1 MEGAFSSL
9 RLISGDARILSRSS
23 RSSGRP
29 APKRVAVSRPP
40 SASAGVSSSSSSS
53 SRPSSLSCGLV
64 AAPFVC
70 GSVHG
75 DFNGLKIRVPSLKPP
90 ALSHSRRPTRDV
102 VTMVKFET
110 KRRKIRSAFRFIDLL
125 ICRVR
130 KGSFFFSCSL
140 CLFAFDSSQC
150 DSVIE
155 DKDFPNEEIS
165 LFF

>member
-1 MEGAFSSL
+1 MEVAFSSP
-9 RLISGDARILSRSS
+9 RMISGDARILSRSS

-40 SASAGVSSSSSSS
+40 SASAGVSSSSSS

-90 ALSHSRRPTRDV
+90 ALSHSRRPTRGVVSMGGEKLGYETEAFAIYDV
-102 VTMVKFET
+102 MRF
-110 KRRKIRSAFRFIDLL
+110 KRLL
-125 ICRVR
+125 THT
-130 KGSFFFSCSL
+130 L
-140 CLFAFDSSQC
+140 ME
-150 DSVIE
+150 E
-155 DKDFPNEEIS
+155 DMA
-165 LFF
+165 

>member
-1 MEGAFSSL
+1 MEGAFSSP

-40 SASAGVSSSSSSS
+40 SASAGVSSSSSS

-90 ALSHSRRPTRDV
+90 ALSHSRRPTRGV
-102 VTMVKFET
+102 VTMVM
-110 KRRKIRSAFRFIDLL
+110 KR
-125 ICRVR
+125 
-130 KGSFFFSCSL
+130 SFDRLVISMTYRLAKNYPFWMMGTILSFQSMFKMHLERLFFS
-140 CLFAFDSSQC
+140 
-150 DSVIE
+150 
-155 DKDFPNEEIS
+155 
-165 LFF
+165 